1 MPRFEKEVHEY
12 LEFLKCHKNY
22 SRLTID
28 SYRRDIMQFV
38 EYLRQEGI
46 ASFQDV
52 KYVLLRGY
60 FIFLHEQS
68 LESTSINRKL
78 SCLRGFYSFMQNEEW
93 VDDNPFLLIDS
104 LKTARKSPDFLYQD
118 EMIALLDSIEVNTTL
133 GRRNKA
139 MLELMYASGLRC
151 FEVVNLTLNQIDWNQ
166 QMLMIHGKGGKDR
179 LIPFY
184 DEAKEFLWDYIQN
197 DRNEL
202 MDKYHQEHPFV
213 FVNRWGA
220 QMTNRGVED
229 IVKRVAHHY
238 DASKKIHPHTF
249 RHSFATHLLEA
260 GVDLRSVQEM
270 LGHSNLSTTQ
280 IYTHMTTQH
289 LRDVYD
295 HCHPRSL
302 ENSDKKHKKHID
314 E

>member
-1 MPRFEKEVHEY
+1 M
-12 LEFLKCHKNY
+12 KNGLMTY
-22 SRLTID
+22 
-28 SYRRDIMQFV
+28 
-38 EYLRQEGI
+38 
-46 ASFQDV
+46 
-52 KYVLLRGY
+52 
-60 FIFLHEQS
+60 
-68 LESTSINRKL
+68 
-78 SCLRGFYSFMQNEEW
+78 
-93 VDDNPFLLIDS
+93 PFLLIDS

-118 EMIALLDSIEVNTTL
+118 EMIALLDSIEVNTAL

-202 MDKYHQEHPFV
+202 MDKYYQEHPFV

-270 LGHSNLSTTQ
+270 LGHSNLSTT
-280 IYTHMTTQH
+280 
-289 LRDVYD
+289 
-295 HCHPRSL
+295 
-302 ENSDKKHKKHID
+302 
-314 E
+314 